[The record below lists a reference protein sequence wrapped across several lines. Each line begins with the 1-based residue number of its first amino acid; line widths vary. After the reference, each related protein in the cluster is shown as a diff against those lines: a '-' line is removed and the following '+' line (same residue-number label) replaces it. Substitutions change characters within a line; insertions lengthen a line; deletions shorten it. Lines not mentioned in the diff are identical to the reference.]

1 MAGRGIKAPNEDG
14 EIPKYRTVVNFIFGG
29 NRERMLEITFGNQ
42 KVDLIQGADNSRIKR
57 GPDMCTDLQ
66 VTNGAKKIL
75 SLSLSIS
82 MKPIRIFT

>member
-42 KVDLIQGADNSRIKR
+42 KVDVYRSASDKWGEENIVAFIVHLDE
-57 GPDMCTDLQ
+57 
-66 VTNGAKKIL
+66 TNPHIHMTLLPIDKDKK
-75 SLSLSIS
+75 SVF
-82 MKPIRIFT
+82 KK

>member
-57 GPDMCTDLQ
+57 GPD
-66 VTNGAKKIL
+66 IE
-75 SLSLSIS
+75 
-82 MKPIRIFT
+82 R

>member
-1 MAGRGIKAPNEDG
+1 VPVKFISILKCLAGRGIKAPNEDG

-57 GPDMCTDLQ
+57 GPD
-66 VTNGAKKIL
+66 IE
-75 SLSLSIS
+75 
-82 MKPIRIFT
+82 R